1 MAVVAPI
8 VDAHH
13 HLWDLSVR
21 PQPFL
26 DSHPALA
33 PLRRTFALT
42 DLAPLAAA
50 AGVRATVAVQTVTD
64 PAETRE
70 LLALAAAETLVA
82 AVVGWTDLTGPDVA
96 DAVAD
101 LRAGP
106 GGQHLAGIRHPL
118 LTEPD
123 PDWLIRADVRRG
135 LAALG
140 DAGLVFD
147 LVLPPSLLPAAVA
160 AAAAVPGLTFVLDHL
175 GNVEVTPSPD
185 EAWAAAFTAFAGLP
199 NTVCK
204 LSGILSEA
212 DNTSSEPD
220 VSLLRPYLDLALRC
234 FGPDRLMFGSDWP
247 VSTLGASYPD
257 VVAAALVLT
266 ADLSMPERHAILA
279 GTAQRV
285 YRITRTPE
293 VRGQDTRQ

>member
-1 MAVVAPI
+1 VAGSGTAAVAPI
-8 VDAHH
+8 IDAHH
-13 HLWDLSVR
+13 HLWDLSAR

-50 AGVRATVAVQTVTD
+50 AGVTATVAVQTVTD
-64 PAETRE
+64 QAETHE
-70 LLALAAAETLVA
+70 LLALAAAGTLVA
-82 AVVGWTDLTGPDVA
+82 AVVGWTDLTAPHVA
-96 DAVAD
+96 DAVAA
-101 LRAGP
+101 LRAKP

-123 PDWLIRADVRRG
+123 PDWLSRSAVRRG
-135 LAALG
+135 LTALG
-140 DAGLVFD
+140 AASLSFD

-160 AAAAVPGLTFVLDHL
+160 AASAAPRLTFVLDHL
-175 GNVEVTPSPD
+175 GNVEVTPRPD
-185 EAWAAAFTAFAGLP
+185 EAWAASFTAFARLP

-204 LSGILSEA
+204 LSGILGEA
-212 DNTSSEPD
+212 GTASGEPD
-220 VSLLRPYLDLALRC
+220 VSGLRPYFDLALRC

-247 VSTLGASYPD
+247 VSTLGASYRE
-257 VVAAALVLT
+257 VVGAALALT
-266 ADLSMPERHAILA
+266 GELSEPERHAILA

-285 YRITRTPE
+285 YRITRA
-293 VRGQDTRQ
+293 

>member
-1 MAVVAPI
+1 MAVVLPI

-33 PLRRTFALT
+33 PLRRTFAIT
-42 DLAPLAAA
+42 DLAPLARA

-70 LLALAAAETLVA
+70 LLELAAAGTLVG
-82 AVVGWTDLTGPDVA
+82 AVVGWTDVTGPDLA
-96 DAVAD
+96 GAVAE
-101 LRAGP
+101 LRAGR
-106 GGQHLAGIRHPL
+106 GGEHLAGIRHPL

-123 PDWLIRADVRRG
+123 PDWLSRADVRRG
-135 LAALG
+135 LTALG
-140 DAGLVFD
+140 DAGLSFD
-147 LVLPPSLLPAAVA
+147 LVLPPNLLPAAVA

-175 GNVEVTPSPD
+175 GNVEVTQRPD
-185 EAWAAAFTAFAGLP
+185 EAWVAAFTAFAELP

-212 DNTSSEPD
+212 DSTSGEPD
-220 VSLLRPYLDLALRC
+220 VRQLRPYFDLALQC
-234 FGPDRLMFGSDWP
+234 FGPGRLMFGSDWP

-257 VVAAALVLT
+257 VVAAALALT
-266 ADLSMPERHAILA
+266 SNLSWQERYATLA

-285 YRITRTPE
+285 YRITRA
-293 VRGQDTRQ
+293 